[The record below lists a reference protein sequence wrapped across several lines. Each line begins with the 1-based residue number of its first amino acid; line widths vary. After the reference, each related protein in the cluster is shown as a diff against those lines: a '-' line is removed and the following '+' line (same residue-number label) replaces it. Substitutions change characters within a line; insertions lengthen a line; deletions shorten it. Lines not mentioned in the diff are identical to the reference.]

1 MTNAEAIERL
11 ARQAARSRVTVLI
24 TGESGTGKG
33 VLARAIHKE
42 SERANKPFVSVHCSA
57 LAPTLL
63 ESELFGHEKGA
74 FTGAER
80 RRIGRFEQASGGTI
94 FLDEIGDVALPIQV
108 KLLRV
113 VQEKTFERVG
123 GNDLLASDV
132 RIIAATHRDL
142 GQLVRAGRFRE
153 DLYYRLNVLHIATP
167 PLRERSEDVLRLA
180 AIFLARFAS
189 ENGKAITGF
198 SMRARETLLEHSWP
212 GNIRELENV
221 VECATVLCEG
231 SEIDREHLPIVAFD
245 PSTVRIPGM
254 TLAEIERHAIL
265 ATLRAVNGSTKRAAE
280 ILDVSP
286 RTIHYRL
293 HEYRACGRRVA

>member
-1 MTNAEAIERL
+1 MNTEAIEQL

-33 VLARAIHKE
+33 VLARSIHRS
-42 SERANKPFVSVHCSA
+42 SERASKPFVAVHCSA

-63 ESELFGHEKGA
+63 ESELFGHEKGS

-80 RRIGRFEQASGGTI
+80 RRIGRFEQAHGGTI
-94 FLDEIGDVALPIQV
+94 FLDEIGDVALPVQV
-108 KLLRV
+108 KLLRA
-113 VQEKTFERVG
+113 VQERTFERVG
-123 GNDLLASDV
+123 GNDPIASDV

-142 GQLVRAGRFRE
+142 GRLVRAGTFRE

-167 PLRERSEDVLRLA
+167 PLREREDEIMKLA
-180 AIFLARFAS
+180 TTFLARLAS
-189 ENGKAITGF
+189 ENGKRISGF
-198 SMRARETLLEHSWP
+198 TEQAREALLAHRWP

-221 VECATVLCEG
+221 IECATVLCDG
-231 SEIDREHLPIVAFD
+231 TVIDREHLAINNIDAGA
-245 PSTVRIPGM
+245 VRIPGM